1 MSTNH
6 EFHLMQLSDSFF
18 PSGMF
23 SMSSGLEPLI
33 LDKKITDWTQVLNF
47 ITEQIEFQIYPCDCT
62 VLSIAFSGA
71 KNNDI
76 KTVIDIDKK
85 YHSIKLPKEA
95 RISSVRSG
103 KQVLNCI
110 IHMIEKND
118 FLNEFNKTI
127 KSNETPGTY
136 PVILAISAYY
146 LKIPLGSITR
156 MMLYSFCSSIVSAA
170 IRLGIIQHL
179 DAQKIL
185 TLLSEPINNFVS
197 LNNVN
202 DLHDIWQFTPLT
214 EIYQMNHEKNET
226 RMFIT

>member
-1 MSTNH
+1 
-6 EFHLMQLSDSFF
+6 MQLSDSFF

-23 SMSSGLEPLI
+23 SMSSGLEPLV
-33 LDKKITDWTQVLNF
+33 LDKKITDWTHVLNF

-76 KTVIDIDKK
+76 KTIIDIDKK
-85 YHSIKLPKEA
+85 YHSIKLSKEA
-95 RISSVRSG
+95 RLSSARSG
-103 KQVLNCI
+103 KQVLNCV

-118 FLNEFNKTI
+118 FLNEFDKTI

-136 PVILAISAYY
+136 PVILAISAFF
-146 LKIPLGSITR
+146 LQIPLDSISR

-185 TLLSEPINNFVS
+185 TLLSEPINNIIS
-197 LNNVN
+197 RNNTN
-202 DLHDIWQFTPLT
+202 DFHDIWQFTPLT
-214 EIYQMNHEKNET
+214 EIYQMNHGKNET